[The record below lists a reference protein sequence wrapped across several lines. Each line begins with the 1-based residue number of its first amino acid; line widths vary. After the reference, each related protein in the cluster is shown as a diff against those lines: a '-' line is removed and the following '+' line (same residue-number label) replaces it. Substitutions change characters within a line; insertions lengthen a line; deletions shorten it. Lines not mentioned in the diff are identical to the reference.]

1 MRNKKRTLLTILSIG
16 ITGIFFV
23 TVSTVLSCANPKEA
37 ANVSIEGEYEIS
49 VITESGNKEHPELE
63 WSQVMQKNPLT
74 SEVLNQLSVLE
85 GVEKIEP
92 FSNIALSNEEFPS
105 GGNEADLAGMPETYA
120 KELET
125 GLIEGHIT
133 YKEMKNSNKVILN
146 EDLLYWYP
154 DLKVGDELDFQYMD
168 GDVQKDI
175 TLEIAA
181 IGKYPISL
189 VVLQILLLLRNMWSS
204 YLNIIVMTIL
214 LFLVIKS
221 MMLH

>member
-1 MRNKKRTLLTILSIG
+1 MSN
-16 ITGIFFV
+16 
-23 TVSTVLSCANPKEA
+23 
-37 ANVSIEGEYEIS
+37 
-49 VITESGNKEHPELE
+49 
-63 WSQVMQKNPLT
+63 QK
-74 SEVLNQLSVLE
+74 S
-85 GVEKIEP
+85 
-92 FSNIALSNEEFPS
+92 PS

-133 YKEMKNSNKVILN
+133 YEEMKNSNKVILN

-189 VVLQILLLLRNMWSS
+189 VDFADFITTQEHVEQLSQYHCYDHIAVFGDKKYDAALEKQIEELCSKTGGIKLAEPGNP
-204 YLNIIVMTIL
+204 NI
-214 LFLVIKS
+214 
-221 MMLH
+221 